1 MSFWSRISFHNNL
14 KVLARVSIKSGW
26 LRLSLGRSLGE
37 AMLEETH
44 DVIIHPSLLEERDK
58 SIFWCTDISTDSG
71 HSVTLV
77 LITTE
82 LKMGVGCFWI
92 PSREF
97 VFCLIWEP
105 LFSSSATNCVCVW
118 SEEKQDDG
126 AAGAITLCILTP
138 SGTDVQLH
146 PVAQHAANTAG
157 GWCWL
162 RGKKSRT
169 QSAQIHENLPLFGC
183 KNSQL
188 KAIL

>member
-1 MSFWSRISFHNNL
+1 
-14 KVLARVSIKSGW
+14 
-26 LRLSLGRSLGE
+26 
-37 AMLEETH
+37 MLEETH

-58 SIFWCTDISTDSG
+58 SIFWCTDISTDSV

-105 LFSSSATNCVCVW
+105 LFSSSATNCVRVW

-138 SGTDVQLH
+138 SGTDVQLRH
-146 PVAQHAANTAG
+146 SGPTCSQHSWRMVLIEGQEESDTISTDS
-157 GWCWL
+157 W
-162 RGKKSRT
+162 KST
-169 QSAQIHENLPLFGC
+169 FIWMQKLTT
-183 KNSQL
+183 
-188 KAIL
+188 